1 MRELAL
7 ALPHTEPVAERPK
20 EIVLA
25 ARCGVSGGVGLAIR
39 MPHYEPVSDPAELW
53 KQQHLLV
60 HDLEV
65 TTVCAA
71 RAQYQLR

>member
-1 MRELAL
+1 VRELAL

-25 ARCGVSGGVGLAIR
+25 ARCRISGGVGLAIC
-39 MPHYEPVSDPAELW
+39 MPHDEPVSDPAELW

-65 TTVCAA
+65 RTVCTAC
-71 RAQYQLR
+71 AQYQLR